1 MVIQESDEDS
11 EKVVGEAEVQEM
23 EHSATL
29 KASIS
34 HNLAPAESKQDI
46 IVSANESSVV
56 SST

>member
-1 MVIQESDEDS
+1 M
-11 EKVVGEAEVQEM
+11 QEM

-29 KASIS
+29 KASVS

-46 IVSANESSVV
+46 IVSVNESSVV